1 MQHLIE
7 IEINSEQINALQE
20 WKPLLKNAIDD
31 FELKAYPEDYD
42 YYISPPEVVE
52 EQKFL
57 RSRINLMKTLISH
70 IDNVLSEF
78 GWDDDDKE
86 DE

>member
-1 MQHLIE
+1 MKHLIE

-20 WKPLLKNAIDD
+20 WKPLLKNAISNY
-31 FELKAYPEDYD
+31 ELEAFPEDHD
-42 YYISPPEVVE
+42 YFISPPELVK
-52 EQKFL
+52 EQKFI

-70 IDNVLSEF
+70 IDNVLNY
-78 GWDDDDKE
+78 WNKE